1 MKKNKNLRLWI
12 LLAIVLVA
20 LIIIFAP
27 KYLLSPD
34 TPSDKPETAEKRS
47 SAKSGSAGG
56 ASRSISVLV
65 APVVSERVL
74 DGIRSV
80 GSLRPYEQVEISAE
94 ISGKVSEI
102 LFEEGSSVKKG
113 QAILKINDDDLQAQL
128 KRYEFQ
134 EKTLA
139 EKLDRQRILF
149 EREAVSQESFDA
161 VQTEFNVLKADKE
174 LLMVKIS
181 RCVVRA
187 PFDGVT
193 GFRHVSEGAYI
204 SPGMPITSLVDLS
217 RVRIEFAVPEKYNSM
232 KLVGMTVYFTIAG
245 SDVQYKATIYAMEP
259 VISDKTLTLVLRAM
273 CENPGMRLRPGMSA
287 KVVIPTAAIV
297 SRLLIPTEAVI
308 PSMEGKS
315 VWVVQ
320 NGKPVSVNIATGMR
334 LEKMVEVTR
343 GLALGDSVIITGLM
357 QLREGSSIKVA
368 N

>member
-12 LLAIVLVA
+12 LLAILLVA

-27 KYLLSPD
+27 KYLLSPE
-34 TPSDKPETAEKRS
+34 TPLEQSETSEKLSRAKGSSGGS
-47 SAKSGSAGG
+47 SA
-56 ASRSISVLV
+56 RSIPVLV
-65 APVVSERVL
+65 TPVVSERVL
-74 DGIRSV
+74 DGVRSV

-94 ISGKVSEI
+94 TSGKVSEI
-102 LFEEGSSVKKG
+102 LFDEGASVKKG

-217 RVRIEFAVPEKYNSM
+217 RVRIEFAIPEKYNSM

-245 SDVQYKATIYAMEP
+245 SEVQYTGSIYAMEP
-259 VISDKTLTLVLRAM
+259 VVSENTLTLVLRAM
-273 CENPGMRLRPGMSA
+273 CENPSMRLRPGMSA

-297 SRLLIPTEAVI
+297 NRLLIPTEAVV

-315 VWVVQ
+315 VWVVK
-320 NGKPVSVNIATGMR
+320 NGSPVSVNIATGMR

-343 GLALGDSVIITGLM
+343 GLVVGDSVIITGLM
-357 QLREGSSIKVA
+357 QLREGSTIKVT